1 MVDAIAD
8 NVEAFDGK
16 ETRIRCFLHIM
27 NIVAGKNLI
36 RQFDTATACAKDSK
50 DDDDDEEK
58 EILALAHELEVV
70 PEAIDDRH
78 GVSGDNQDE
87 DDDLDGEELLDAV
100 AELTD
105 AEREEFETNS
115 RPLKLLLAKVSQVLG
130 DISADGHAEYLTMG
144 IRSGRLHRRSSP
156 RRQGSFRPGRN
167 AVDFMSFRSVCFRGT
182 YAHAGIRLTI
192 CWR

>member
-1 MVDAIAD
+1 MVEAIAD

-36 RQFDTATACAKDSK
+36 RQFDTATARAKDSK

-130 DISADGHAEYLTMG
+130 DISADEACRISYRGH
-144 IRSGRLHRRSSP
+144 
-156 RRQGSFRPGRN
+156 
-167 AVDFMSFRSVCFRGT
+167 
-182 YAHAGIRLTI
+182 
-192 CWR
+192 